1 MGHTPREDQLMNI
14 IFHDDFYKEYDYDP
28 AAAPGRMEPIIRELR
43 KHPHYKFITPVPADE
58 EDLLRAHSA
67 AHIASIRESA
77 VIYDM
82 AILAAGG
89 AIMTAELAFAGE
101 PSFGCIRPPGHHA
114 SADGCWGFCFFNNM
128 AVSLLRLKAEGKI
141 SSAFVLDFDLHRGDG
156 NINILGGQKGFKIL
170 NPGSL
175 TEKDY
180 LCEIESILEKSG
192 DCDIIAASAGFDEYV
207 KDWGGKLSTLAYQ
220 EIGRMMKEFSEKH
233 CGGRRYALLEGGYCY
248 EDLGFNV
255 HAFCNGFR

>member
-1 MGHTPREDQLMNI
+1 MNI
-14 IFHDDFYKEYDYDP
+14 IFHDAFYREYDYDP
-28 AAAPGRMEPIIRELR
+28 AAAPGRMEPVIRELK
-43 KHPHYKFITPVPADE
+43 KHPHYKFVTPVPAGE

-67 AHIASIRESA
+67 AHITSIRETDA
-77 VIYDM
+77 IYEM
-82 AILAAGG
+82 AALAAGG
-89 AIMTAELAFAGE
+89 AIMAAELAFAGE

-114 SADGCWGFCFFNNM
+114 SADSCWGFCFFNNM
-128 AVSLLRLKAEGKI
+128 AVSLLRLRAEGKI
-141 SSAFVLDFDLHRGDG
+141 ASAFILDFDLHRGDG
-156 NINILGGQKGFKIL
+156 NINILGGQKKGFKIL

-180 LCEIESILEKSG
+180 LREIESMLEKTG

-207 KDWGGKLSTLAYQ
+207 KDWGGKLSTRAYQ

-255 HAFCNGFR
+255 HAFCEGFR